1 MTIPAYA
8 YIPLSPTTQYTTTAI
23 NLTAG
28 VGGKGGTV
36 AKPGSVSSDKFSTVA
51 ITRAGDFGGSVPV
64 DDADAQKSISANSF
78 GVNTVSPIAQR
89 VTTSLV
95 NGANSYS
102 QMRAVNKIES
112 VNTRKELTAY
122 RKGSWRPFVNQFLQN
137 GTYSQTTT
145 AVTVIAAAHG
155 FIVGDIVKLVF
166 TTGNGTSAL
175 CTVASVQ
182 NVNQFTATHTVS
194 VTASGFVTITNPAIK
209 ADILTCRNGTN
220 CPGQDNAATPTRLIP
235 GKLTYSLGKA
245 ASTTVAYS
253 AKN

>member
-1 MTIPAYA
+1 MSIPPYA
-8 YIPLSPTTQYTTTAI
+8 YKPLDSNIQYATTAI

-64 DDADAQKSISANSF
+64 DDANAQKSISANSF
-78 GVNTVSPIAQR
+78 GVNTVRPIAQR

-112 VNTRKELTAY
+112 VTTRKEMTAY

-137 GTYSQTTT
+137 GTYSQSTYT
-145 AVTVIAAAHG
+145 VTVTAAAHG
-155 FIVGDIVKLVF
+155 FFTGDIVKLVF
-166 TTGNGTSAL
+166 TSGGGTSGSF
-175 CTVASVQ
+175 TVLAGAGL
-182 NVNQFTATHTVS
+182 NTFTVTHTVS
-194 VTASGFVTITNPAIK
+194 ASASGSVTITNPAVK
-209 ADILTCRNGTN
+209 ADSL
-220 CPGQDNAATPTRLIP
+220 GQDNAATPTRLIP

>member
-23 NLTAG
+23 NLTVG

-145 AVTVIAAAHG
+145 AVTVTAAAHG

-166 TTGNGTSAL
+166 TSGNATSASL
-175 CTVASVQ
+175 PVASVTA
-182 NVNQFTATHTVS
+182 NGFVATHTVS
-194 VTASGFVTITNPAIK
+194 VGSTTTGDVTITNPAVK
-209 ADILTCRNGTN
+209 ADSL
-220 CPGQDNAATPTRLIP
+220 GQDDAATPTRLIP
-235 GKLTYSLGKA
+235 GTLTYSLGKYS

-253 AKN
+253 AKT

>member
-1 MTIPAYA
+1 MSIPAYA

-23 NLTAG
+23 NLTVG

-51 ITRAGDFGGSVPV
+51 ITRAGDFGGTVPV

-137 GTYSQTTT
+137 GTYSQSTTS
-145 AVTVIAAAHG
+145 VTVTAAAHG

-166 TTGNGTSAL
+166 TSGTGTSAL
-175 CTVASVQ
+175 CTVASVTNA
-182 NVNQFTATHTVS
+182 NVFVATHTVS
-194 VTASGFVTITNPAIK
+194 ITASGNVTITNPAVK
-209 ADILTCRNGTN
+209 ADSL
-220 CPGQDNAATPTRLIP
+220 GQDDAATPTRAIP
-235 GKLTYSLGKA
+235 GTLTYSLGKYS

-253 AKN
+253 AKT

>member
-51 ITRAGDFGGSVPV
+51 ITRAGDFGGTVPV

-122 RKGSWRPFVNQFLQN
+122 RRGSWRPFVNQFLQN

-145 AVTVIAAAHG
+145 TVTVTAAAHG
-155 FIVGDIVKLVF
+155 FFTGDIVKLVF
-166 TTGNGTSAL
+166 IPTEGDSTSGSF
-175 CTVASVQ
+175 TVLATPGL
-182 NVNQFTATHTVS
+182 NYFTVTHTVS
-194 VTASGFVTITNPAIK
+194 VTASGNVTITNPAVK
-209 ADILTCRNGTN
+209 ADSL
-220 CPGQDNAATPTRLIP
+220 GQDDAATPTRAIP
-235 GKLTYSLGKA
+235 GTLTYSLGKYS

-253 AKN
+253 AKT

>member
-23 NLTAG
+23 NLTVG

-51 ITRAGDFGGSVPV
+51 ITRAGDFGGTVPV

-137 GTYSQTTT
+137 GTYSQSAY
-145 AVTVIAAAHG
+145 AVTVTAAAHG
-155 FIVGDIVKLVF
+155 FIAGDIVKLVF
-166 TTGNGTSAL
+166 TSGDGTSASL
-175 CTVASVQ
+175 TVASVTNA
-182 NVNQFTATHTVS
+182 NVFVATHTVS
-194 VTASGFVTITNPAIK
+194 ITASGNVTITNPAVK
-209 ADILTCRNGTN
+209 ADSL
-220 CPGQDNAATPTRLIP
+220 GQDNAATPTRLIP

>member
-1 MTIPAYA
+1 MSIPAYA
-8 YIPLSPTTQYTTTAI
+8 YIPLSPTTKYTTTAI

-51 ITRAGDFGGSVPV
+51 ITRAGNFGGTVPA
-64 DDADAQKSISANSF
+64 DNADAQKSIDANSF
-78 GVNTVSPIAQR
+78 GVDTVRPIAQR

-145 AVTVIAAAHG
+145 AVTVTAAAHG

-166 TTGNGTSAL
+166 TSGTGTSASL
-175 CTVASVQ
+175 TVASVTNA
-182 NVNQFTATHTVS
+182 NVFVATHTVS
-194 VTASGFVTITNPAIK
+194 VTASGDVTITNPAVK
-209 ADILTCRNGTN
+209 ADSL
-220 CPGQDNAATPTRLIP
+220 GQDDAATPTRAIP

-253 AKN
+253 AKT